1 MKTSNPHERAELLLL
16 RDLVRLV
23 DKHGPE
29 SLSRVAHLLRDPEA
43 LQTAKAILEAE
54 ARARKK
60 ARDSARRG
68 DPTDPVEMF
77 RRNPPSTLQGWTEV
91 ILGKPPGDSD

>member
-1 MKTSNPHERAELLLL
+1 MKTSNPRDRKELLLL
-16 RDLVRLV
+16 RDVVRLAE
-23 DKHGPE
+23 KHGPE

-43 LQTAKAILEAE
+43 LQNAKDVLKAS

-68 DPTDPVEMF
+68 DPTDTVEMF

-91 ILGKPPGDSD
+91 ILGKPPGGSD